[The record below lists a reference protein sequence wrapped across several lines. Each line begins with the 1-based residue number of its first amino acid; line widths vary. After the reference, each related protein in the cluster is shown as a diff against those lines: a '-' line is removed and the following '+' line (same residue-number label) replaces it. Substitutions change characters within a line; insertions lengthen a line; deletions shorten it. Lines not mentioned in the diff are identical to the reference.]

1 MLCRKKR
8 TGRRWYRWMIWRWC
22 ISWWRRTSSATW
34 RGLPLTRASSSS
46 YWPCWTR
53 TMPTS
58 TAKSVTTSWRS
69 TSKCSSQCCR
79 NILILVH
86 TLHITF
92 FHVIFSVCI
101 ITLKCVLLKL
111 PNKWYLRTSIT
122 RVNIHCTVYEDTY
135 FTCLFWVKSL
145 DFWA

>member
-1 MLCRKKR
+1 M
-8 TGRRWYRWMIWRWC
+8 TWRWC

-34 RGLPLTRASSSS
+34 RGLPRTRASSSS

-53 TMPTS
+53 MMPTF

-122 RVNIHCTVYEDTY
+122 RVKMQFMNILIHFIY
-135 FTCLFWVKSL
+135 LFVLGQKFRFLGLEKCNEACS
-145 DFWA
+145 FENNF